1 MTVERTLTQPMLGVL
16 PTREGATRRQGAAV
30 EPRAG
35 AGIRAEEFEQLVR
48 EHQQRIFRVLMGL
61 VRDADAADTL
71 TQECFLRAYQKRA
84 TFRGEASVGTW
95 LVRIAVNLAM
105 DHGRNRRR
113 AFWSRV
119 MGSAGRNN
127 DGDALAMLNV
137 AHPDA
142 SPERALAARQELNAV
157 WDAADALAPQQRTI
171 FLLRFAE
178 EMTLEEIADATDLE
192 VGTVKAHLFRAVG
205 AVRKK
210 MGQRGTESKEKG
222 KRS

>member
-1 MTVERTLTQPMLGVL
+1 MTVERTLTQPIAGVL
-16 PTREGATRRQGAAV
+16 TARDRASRSSGAV
-30 EPRAG
+30 EARAG
-35 AGIRAEEFEQLVR
+35 IGIREEEFEQLVR

-105 DHGRNRRR
+105 DHGRSRRR

-119 MGSAGRNN
+119 MGGGTRNAE
-127 DGDALAMLNV
+127 GDAVAMLEV

-142 SPERALAARQELNAV
+142 SPERALAARQELAAV
-157 WDAADALAPQQRTI
+157 WDAADALAPQQRTV

-178 EMTLEEIADATDLE
+178 EMTLEEIANATDLE

-205 AVRKK
+205 AVRKRV
-210 MGQRGTESKEKG
+210 GHRGTEARRKE
-222 KRS
+222 R